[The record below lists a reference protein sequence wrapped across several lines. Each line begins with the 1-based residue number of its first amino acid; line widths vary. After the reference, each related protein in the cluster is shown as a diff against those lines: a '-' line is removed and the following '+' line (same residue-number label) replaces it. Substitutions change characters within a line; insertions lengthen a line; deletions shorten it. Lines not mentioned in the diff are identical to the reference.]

1 MAPLWNIS
9 KTSES
14 WLHVFPVFLQFCRVV
29 CKLHEVKTLSSS
41 LLYPYHL
48 EQHITHR
55 RPSINNGWID
65 EWTVALPWY
74 AQYGFSLLHLP
85 YLAPLT
91 TGPEQSVLLILLGR
105 NDCGLGTITCP
116 ELRLVKASRKKRTH
130 LDLRHLLTALQERV
144 DVLHW
149 RSEAPWFVFF
159 QRRGCF
165 NSLSI
170 LCVTQE
176 SFSLIHFG
184 PISRLLLLANQII

>member
-1 MAPLWNIS
+1 M
-9 KTSES
+9 
-14 WLHVFPVFLQFCRVV
+14 FPVFLQFCRVV

-116 ELRLVKASRKKRTH
+116 ELRLVKASRKKKN
-130 LDLRHLLTALQERV
+130 AF
-144 DVLHW
+144 
-149 RSEAPWFVFF
+149 RSEAFANSSAREGRCSALEIWGSLVCVLPKTWLLQLSINSVCYP
-159 QRRGCF
+159 RIILI
-165 NSLSI
+165 NSLWSY
-170 LCVTQE
+170 
-176 SFSLIHFG
+176 
-184 PISRLLLLANQII
+184 